1 MEWYYILIIVIS
13 ALVLLATL
21 FIVFSLLTEKMF
33 AKIRV
38 NIKEEEKRIDE
49 ALLLRH
55 DELNLFVKVTKDFI
69 DPKKDIFSKV
79 LKLRVLDEKATIQ
92 EKEIFTNDMIH
103 LIAEFWDTLIINREK
118 LDNKELFD
126 LYEKTLSLEENLLA
140 TQRLYNASVTFYNL
154 KISNFPFSLI
164 ARLKGY
170 KKKDFFEIDEFKSVK
185 FEFEKK
191 TKKD

>member
-21 FIVFSLLTEKMF
+21 FIVFYILTEKMF
-33 AKIRV
+33 SKIRV
-38 NIKEEEKRIDE
+38 NIKDEEKRIDE

-69 DPKKDIFSKV
+69 DPKKDIFSRV

-103 LIAEFWDTLIINREK
+103 LIAEFWDTLIISREK

-126 LYEKTLSLEENLLA
+126 LYEKTLSLEENL
-140 TQRLYNASVTFYNL
+140 
-154 KISNFPFSLI
+154 
-164 ARLKGY
+164 
-170 KKKDFFEIDEFKSVK
+170 
-185 FEFEKK
+185 
-191 TKKD
+191 